1 MVNNCELPKS
11 VSQSKYILFFL
22 WSVIN
27 LLFLLQCKTMFIHM
41 FDIFQA
47 HTRAQDSGH

>member
-1 MVNNCELPKS
+1 
-11 VSQSKYILFFL
+11 
-22 WSVIN
+22 
-27 LLFLLQCKTMFIHM
+27 MFIHM